1 MINLNN
7 LVVGYQGKGLTEPV
21 SGSFEQGSLTAIMGE
36 NGTGKST
43 LLKTICGLLAPVS
56 GHVSF
61 HQNVQAEMSW
71 LPQQADIDRSFP
83 ISVFDV
89 VSMGCWPGRRMIS
102 ALTRADTERINA
114 ALDTT
119 GIRDLADYS
128 VNRLSGGQF
137 QRMLFARLL
146 VQDAPVM
153 LMDEPFTGID
163 AQTQEMLIA
172 LIGQLHRAGKTII
185 TVLHNPEM
193 VHTFFPQT
201 LVINHSCFH
210 WGKTSEVLSQ
220 CGLFHP
226 QSGVSLRFG

>member
-1 MINLNN
+1 
-7 LVVGYQGKGLTEPV
+7 
-21 SGSFEQGSLTAIMGE
+21 
-36 NGTGKST
+36 
-43 LLKTICGLLAPVS
+43 
-56 GHVSF
+56 
-61 HQNVQAEMSW
+61 
-71 LPQQADIDRSFP
+71 
-83 ISVFDV
+83 
-89 VSMGCWPGRRMIS
+89 MIS

-172 LIGQLHRAGKTII
+172 LIGQLHRAGKPSLPYCII
-185 TVLHNPEM
+185 RKWCIPS
-193 VHTFFPQT
+193 FRR
-201 LVINHSCFH
+201 H
-210 WGKTSEVLSQ
+210 W
-220 CGLFHP
+220 
-226 QSGVSLRFG
+226 